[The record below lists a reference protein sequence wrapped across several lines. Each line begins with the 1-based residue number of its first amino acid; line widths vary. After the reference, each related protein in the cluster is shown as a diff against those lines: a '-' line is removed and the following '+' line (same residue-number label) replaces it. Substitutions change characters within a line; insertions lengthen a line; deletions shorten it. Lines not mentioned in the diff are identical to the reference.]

1 MSYVI
6 GVLFG
11 KNKIDKKISANKTWE
26 GFFGGFLF
34 SILFSIISF
43 NYIQEV
49 YPLWKTISLGV
60 IIPIFSLIGDM
71 AQSKLKRKAGV
82 KNSGFLLPGHGGIYD
97 RLDSTIGV
105 APIAFFITIIYYR

>member
-43 NYIQEV
+43 NYILEV

-105 APIAFFITIIYYR
+105 APIAFLITIV